1 VESRRRQSSDPLRAT
16 PAQAANKAKVREETM
31 STLTGSATGHFRRG
45 WIYALTLAL
54 VTINY
59 MDRSALGV
67 VAQSIRGEFGLSP
80 VEMGYLF
87 SSFLWT
93 YVICLL
99 PIGIMLDRFS
109 PRDINAVGITL
120 WSLAMAATAGVWSF
134 ATLIIARM
142 VMGAG
147 EATSIPSCGRIVREW
162 MPARERGVGNAFWSA
177 GSFLGPAL
185 GALIVAAITSAW
197 GWRAAFVILALLGFV
212 WLACNLLWFDRPE
225 KVSWLS
231 ADERKKIVTERSAG
245 MPDEIGMPGSAAVVL
260 ELLRSPSQWGA
271 MIAQAA
277 GIYTLYLLLFWL
289 PSYLQDTKHLTILK
303 TGIYTAIPW
312 AIAVPVSILIG
323 VLSDRLLKN
332 DTLLAGGRR
341 TIVICCVLLAAVVA
355 FVPFTD
361 NTALI
366 IALFALSLS
375 GINAA
380 ISLNLS
386 LVTDLVHRARD
397 VGKAIGLTILA
408 GNLCGLLAPIVTG
421 YVVAG
426 LGAYD
431 WALWIAGILL
441 VIGAIALA
449 TMTRSVIL
457 PWADAVPPGIVAG

>member
-1 VESRRRQSSDPLRAT
+1 
-16 PAQAANKAKVREETM
+16 M
-31 STLTGSATGHFRRG
+31 SVQTGTAPVHFRRG
-45 WIYALTLAL
+45 WIYVLTLAL

-67 VAQSIRGEFGLSP
+67 VAQSVRGEFALSP
-80 VEMGYLF
+80 VQMGYLF

-109 PRDINAVGITL
+109 ARNINSAGIVL

-134 ATLIIARM
+134 GSLLATRL

-162 MPARERGVGNAFWSA
+162 MPAQERGVANVFWSA

-185 GALIVAAITSAW
+185 GAVIVAALTSAW
-197 GWRAAFVILALLGFV
+197 GWRTAFIALAVLGFV
-212 WLACNLLWFDRPE
+212 WLVFNLVFFDRPE
-225 KVSWLS
+225 KVSWLT
-231 ADERKKIVTERSAG
+231 DGERKKILSERSG
-245 MPDEIGMPGSAAVVL
+245 GSPDAIGVQGHPGVVL
-260 ELLRSPSQWGA
+260 ELLKSPSQWGA
-271 MIAQAA
+271 MIAQAS

-303 TGIYTAIPW
+303 TGLYTAIPW
-312 AIAVPVSILIG
+312 AVAVPLSIAIG
-323 VLSDRLLKN
+323 ALSDRLLKR

-341 TIVICCVLLAAVVA
+341 TVVICCVLLAAVVV
-355 FVPFTD
+355 FVPFAD
-361 NTALI
+361 NTAVILT
-366 IALFALSLS
+366 LFALSLS

-386 LVTDLVHRARD
+386 LVTDLVHRASD
-397 VGKAIGLTILA
+397 VGKAISLTILS

-421 YVVAG
+421 YVVAWSG
-426 LGAYD
+426 QYD

-441 VIGAIALA
+441 VIGAMALG
-449 TMTRSVIL
+449 TMTRDVIL
-457 PWADAVPPGIVAG
+457 PAAAIAPRAA

>member
-1 VESRRRQSSDPLRAT
+1 
-16 PAQAANKAKVREETM
+16 M
-31 STLTGSATGHFRRG
+31 STQTAAASTSHFRRG

-59 MDRSALGV
+59 MDRVALGV
-67 VAQSIRGEFGLSP
+67 VAKSVRGEFGLSP

-93 YVICLL
+93 YVICIL
-99 PIGIMLDRFS
+99 PIGILLDRYS
-109 PRDINAVGITL
+109 ARNINSIGITL

-134 ATLIIARM
+134 AALIIVRM

-162 MPARERGVGNAFWSA
+162 MPARERGVANVVWSA

-185 GALIVAAITSAW
+185 GAVIVAAIASAW
-197 GWRAAFVILALLGFV
+197 GWRASFVVLGALGFV
-212 WLACNLLWFDRPE
+212 WLVCNLIWFDRPE
-225 KVSWLS
+225 KVGWLS
-231 ADERKKIVTERSAG
+231 EEERHKIVSERSAG
-245 MPDEIGMPGSAAVVL
+245 SPDEIGIQGNPAVVL
-260 ELLRSPSQWGA
+260 ELLKSPSQWGA

-289 PSYLQDTKHLTILK
+289 PSYLGDTKHLTIMK
-303 TGIYTAIPW
+303 TGLYTAVPW
-312 AIAVPVSILIG
+312 AIAVPASIVIGLI
-323 VLSDRLLKN
+323 SDRLLQN
-332 DTLLAGGRR
+332 RTLLAGGRR
-341 TIVICCVLLAAVVA
+341 AIVIVCILLSAVIV

-361 NTALI
+361 DTTLI
-366 IALFALSLS
+366 LALFAASLT
-375 GINAA
+375 GINAM

-386 LVTDLVHRARD
+386 LVTDLVHRASD
-397 VGKAIGLTILA
+397 VGKAISLTILS

-426 LGAYD
+426 LGSYD

-441 VIGAIALA
+441 IIGAIALG

-457 PWADAVPPGIVAG
+457 PAASTAAAPRTA

>member
-1 VESRRRQSSDPLRAT
+1 MS
-16 PAQAANKAKVREETM
+16 AQ
-31 STLTGSATGHFRRG
+31 TGSPSARHFRRG
-45 WIYALTLAL
+45 WIYVLTLAL

-67 VAQSIRGEFGLSP
+67 VAQAVRGEFKLSP

-109 PRDINAVGITL
+109 PRNINSAGIVV
-120 WSLAMAATAGVWSF
+120 WSLATAATAGVWSF
-134 ATLIIARM
+134 GTLLLTRL

-162 MPARERGVGNAFWSA
+162 MPAQERGVANVVWSA
-177 GSFLGPAL
+177 GSFVGPAV
-185 GALIVAAITSAW
+185 GAVVVAALTSAW
-197 GWRAAFVILALLGFV
+197 GWRAAFIVLAALGFV
-212 WLACNLLWFDRPE
+212 WLICNLIWFDRPE
-225 KVSWLS
+225 RVSWLS
-231 ADERKKIVTERSAG
+231 QDERNKIINERSAG
-245 MPDEIGMPGSAAVVL
+245 SPDEIGVHGSPGVVF
-260 ELLRSPSQWGA
+260 ELLRSRSQWGA

-289 PSYLQDTKHLTILK
+289 PSYLQETRHLTIMK
-303 TGIYTAIPW
+303 TGLYTAIPW

-323 VLSDRLLKN
+323 LLSDRLLQR

-341 TIVICCVLLAAVVA
+341 AVVIACVLLAAVVV
-355 FVPFTD
+355 FVPFTE
-361 NTALI
+361 NTAVI

-397 VGKAIGLTILA
+397 IGKAISLTILS

-421 YVVAG
+421 YVVAATG
-426 LGAYD
+426 QYD
-431 WALWIAGILL
+431 WAFGIAGILL

-457 PWADAVPPGIVAG
+457 PQTAAVAAPAA

>member
-1 VESRRRQSSDPLRAT
+1 MTTQTPLAG
-16 PAQAANKAKVREETM
+16 AV
-31 STLTGSATGHFRRG
+31 HFRRG
-45 WIYALTLAL
+45 FIYVLLLAL

-67 VAQSIRGEFGLSP
+67 VAQAIRGEFKLSP

-109 PRDINAVGITL
+109 ARNINAGGILL
-120 WSLAMAATAGVWSF
+120 WSLAMAATAGAWSF
-134 ATLIIARM
+134 GSLLATRL

-162 MPARERGVGNAFWSA
+162 MPARERGAANAFWSA

-185 GALIVAAITSAW
+185 GAVVVAALTSAW
-197 GWRAAFVILALLGFV
+197 GWRAAFIALAALGLIWLLCDLV
-212 WLACNLLWFDRPE
+212 WFDRPE
-225 KVSWLS
+225 RVKWLS
-231 ADERKKIVTERSAG
+231 DAERKQILGERSAG
-245 MPDEIGMPGSAAVVL
+245 TPDEIGVHGSPGVVW
-260 ELLRSPSQWGA
+260 ELLRSPSMWGT

-277 GIYTLYLLLFWL
+277 GIYALYLLLFWL
-289 PSYLQDTKHLTILK
+289 PSYLQDTKHLTIMK
-303 TGIYTAIPW
+303 TGLYTAIPW

-323 VLSDRLLKN
+323 ILSDRLLRN

-341 TIVICCVLLAAVVA
+341 AVVIGCVLLSATLAL
-355 FVPFTD
+355 VPFTD
-361 NTALI
+361 DTTAIL
-366 IALFALSLS
+366 ALFALSLS
-375 GINAA
+375 GINAL

-386 LVTDLVHRARD
+386 LVTDLVHRASD
-397 VGKAIGLTILA
+397 VGKAISLCILS

-426 LGAYD
+426 LHSYD

-441 VIGAIALA
+441 VIGALALA
-449 TMTRSVIL
+449 TMTRNVIL
-457 PWADAVPPGIVAG
+457 PAAAAARAA

>member
-1 VESRRRQSSDPLRAT
+1 MSVQTAT
-16 PAQAANKAKVREETM
+16 AAT
-31 STLTGSATGHFRRG
+31 SHFRRG
-45 WIYALTLAL
+45 WVYVLTLAL

-59 MDRSALGV
+59 MDRSALGI
-67 VAQSIRGEFGLSP
+67 VAQSVRGEFKLSP

-99 PIGIMLDRFS
+99 PIGILLDRFS
-109 PRDINAVGITL
+109 ARNINSIGITL

-134 ATLIIARM
+134 ATLIVARM

-162 MPARERGVGNAFWSA
+162 MPAQERGVANVVWSA
-177 GSFLGPAL
+177 GSFVGPAL
-185 GALIVAAITSAW
+185 GAIITASIASAW
-197 GWRAAFVILALLGFV
+197 GWRAAFVILGVLGFV
-212 WLACNLLWFDRPE
+212 WLACNLTWFDRPE

-245 MPDEIGMPGSAAVVL
+245 SPDGIGMHGSPGVVL
-260 ELLRSPSQWGA
+260 ELLKSPSQWGA
-271 MIAQAA
+271 MIAQAS

-289 PSYLQDTKHLTILK
+289 PSYLQDTKHLTIMK
-303 TGIYTAIPW
+303 TGLYTAVPW
-312 AIAVPVSILIG
+312 AIAVPVSIVIG
-323 VLSDRLLKN
+323 LVSDRLLQN

-341 TIVICCVLLAAVVA
+341 AIVIACILLAAVIV

-361 NTALI
+361 DTTLI
-366 IALFALSLS
+366 LTLFALSLS
-375 GINAA
+375 GINAM

-386 LVTDLVHRARD
+386 LVTDLVHRGQD
-397 VGKAIGLTILA
+397 VGKAISLAILS

-426 LGAYD
+426 LGSYD

-441 VIGAIALA
+441 IIGAIALG
-449 TMTRSVIL
+449 TMTRNVIL
-457 PWADAVPPGIVAG
+457 PASAIAAAPRAA